1 MPSTLPT
8 FSDVSLDVN
17 FNLPACVLDKNS
29 PDPLGINHYSYFE
42 NLDVDPEIRRQMS
55 VYVDSYALLFM
66 TWKEENAAFW
76 LTELY
81 KLTNDPL
88 RRLTLLEEAYEEQEH
103 FSVLIGIIRQL
114 YSDDYI
120 NQFWATL
127 KEEYDRNRKFEYSQ
141 SRLNDGIFDYAANEI
156 KVLAYV
162 DQLKEHTTLPGLSA
176 ALNPI
181 ISDEWGHLDYGPI
194 FIGKE
199 KIAENKLMYIQKLYE
214 YFREPFKKFT
224 PGHISPYVAIA
235 CNDHGLDYNQVV
247 AAMQTS
253 RRHRDFVLKIIP
265 LYYKFGQAFGFF
277 ATSDFETTLKT
288 VGVYDQ
294 YMQLQNA

>member
-1 MPSTLPT
+1 
-8 FSDVSLDVN
+8 
-17 FNLPACVLDKNS
+17 
-29 PDPLGINHYSYFE
+29 
-42 NLDVDPEIRRQMS
+42 VDPEIRRQMS

-288 VGVYDQ
+288 VCVYDQ
-294 YMQLQNA
+294 YMQLQNS